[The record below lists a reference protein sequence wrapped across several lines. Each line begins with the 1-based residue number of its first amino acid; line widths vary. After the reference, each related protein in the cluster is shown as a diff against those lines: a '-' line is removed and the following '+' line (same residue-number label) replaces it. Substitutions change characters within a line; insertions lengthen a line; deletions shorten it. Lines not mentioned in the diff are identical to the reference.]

1 MACYRPATG
10 FDGAGLR
17 PLVWSVSGGATGL
30 RPLVW
35 SVSGGATGLRP
46 FVWSVSGGGTGPRPL
61 GKALSFARLV
71 VAR

>member
-10 FDGAGLR
+10 FDGA
-17 PLVWSVSGGATGL
+17 GL